1 MCQKCVNVSE
11 NMETIA
17 WGNVGRSEGYEW
29 IRIPRTPTGA
39 LLRMGVK
46 HVWLSLGGVRRNADE
61 DALLTS
67 GVTLLFDIGAQLHKV

>member
-1 MCQKCVNVSE
+1 MGKRRPFGGIRMDPYPPN
-11 NMETIA
+11 TD
-17 WGNVGRSEGYEW
+17 GRFATHGCF
-29 IRIPRTPTGA
+29 
-39 LLRMGVK
+39 K

>member
-1 MCQKCVNVSE
+1 MCQCVRKHGNHC
-11 NMETIA
+11 M
-17 WGNVGRSEGYEW
+17 GNVGRSEGYEW

-67 GVTLLFDIGAQLHKV
+67 GVTLLFDIGAQRHKV

>member
-1 MCQKCVNVSE
+1 MCQCVRKH
-11 NMETIA
+11 
-17 WGNVGRSEGYEW
+17 GNHCMGKRSPSGGYEW
-29 IRIPRTPTGA
+29 IRTPRTPTGA

-67 GVTLLFDIGAQLHKV
+67 GVTLLFDIGAQRHKV

>member
-1 MCQKCVNVSE
+1 MCQCVRKHRNHCMGKRRPS
-11 NMETIA
+11 
-17 WGNVGRSEGYEW
+17 GGYEW
-29 IRIPRTPTGA
+29 IRIPEYRRGA

-67 GVTLLFDIGAQLHKV
+67 GVTFLFDVGAQLHKA